1 MATPAKRALDFDQI
15 NDKSIEAI
23 KEVKE
28 VTPVE
33 DKAAKASAPNDQP
46 VQANPVKKANNEKVK
61 PVNKRPVTAPVN
73 TSSRASRMTSKTS
86 EVVKKSSSKD
96 SLTSSVMTKSTSSTE
111 STGSSSSS
119 KVKKERVSLVERQ
132 TRFATSV
139 TKKEH
144 RVLTRSATIPSMPGR
159 GRSVSNPKPN
169 KPKIET
175 QKSEDEENK
184 QVNIQSWVPAPF
196 GSTSSISSSSS
207 NRSWADT
214 VKGLKTPKSVE
225 NIKTYVKD
233 NDQDDGWEMVKSR
246 TRSNKHSPKV
256 GKVIQTGAPKARTP
270 LRATKSAPGPKN
282 LGSRGQPKVVLE
294 KVVESKEKSNSA
306 ENISEINDDSEIVK
320 KDEAIALAEKEEE
333 NLAREIRETESEMPP
348 DDLVESSS
356 EAGSESVKS
365 LTPSKLNKMFEG
377 LSWADQI
384 DLEEQLLESRYP
396 GRAIQL
402 HEKLSSPAR
411 KKEPQEAFKA
421 HQEKQKNAKI
431 RRLKFQDEKATKL
444 SALNLRI
451 EEVIA
456 YKESLICER
465 KDLMRNKMAKA
476 EAKRQEHIEGIRKKA
491 REEDAKLKEIG
502 NVQFF
507 LH

>member
-1 MATPAKRALDFDQI
+1 MGPAKRALDFDQI

-184 QVNIQSWVPAPF
+184 QVNIQS
-196 GSTSSISSSSS
+196 
-207 NRSWADT
+207 
-214 VKGLKTPKSVE
+214 
-225 NIKTYVKD
+225 
-233 NDQDDGWEMVKSR
+233 
-246 TRSNKHSPKV
+246 
-256 GKVIQTGAPKARTP
+256 
-270 LRATKSAPGPKN
+270 
-282 LGSRGQPKVVLE
+282 
-294 KVVESKEKSNSA
+294 
-306 ENISEINDDSEIVK
+306 
-320 KDEAIALAEKEEE
+320 
-333 NLAREIRETESEMPP
+333 
-348 DDLVESSS
+348 
-356 EAGSESVKS
+356 
-365 LTPSKLNKMFEG
+365 
-377 LSWADQI
+377 
-384 DLEEQLLESRYP
+384 
-396 GRAIQL
+396 
-402 HEKLSSPAR
+402 
-411 KKEPQEAFKA
+411 
-421 HQEKQKNAKI
+421 
-431 RRLKFQDEKATKL
+431 
-444 SALNLRI
+444 
-451 EEVIA
+451 
-456 YKESLICER
+456 
-465 KDLMRNKMAKA
+465 
-476 EAKRQEHIEGIRKKA
+476 
-491 REEDAKLKEIG
+491 
-502 NVQFF
+502 
-507 LH
+507 